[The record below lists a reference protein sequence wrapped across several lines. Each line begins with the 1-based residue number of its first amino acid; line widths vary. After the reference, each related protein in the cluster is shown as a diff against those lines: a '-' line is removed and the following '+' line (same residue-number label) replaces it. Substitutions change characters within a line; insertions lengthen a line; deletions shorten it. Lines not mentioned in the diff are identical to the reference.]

1 VKQAMGGNAAGHHP
15 VAAGTLF
22 FSLED
27 RQWWQVL
34 TQNNSDKRCMRHHR

>member
-1 VKQAMGGNAAGHHP
+1 MRQATTP
-15 VAAGTLF
+15 SQQVRF
-22 FSLED
+22 FFLED